1 MQSLISLLTAA
12 VFLLHASLGCRV
24 HHAHAMQAS
33 ITSNNAESCG
43 CSHTSPIGKSDTP
56 CLDNDADESDNC
68 CDEYACVFS
77 TQVKVSQLGDFT
89 DWVVIEP
96 RLVFVKK
103 APIVLCY
110 SRENFT
116 SHQSN
121 SLRLHVVYQLFL
133 N

>member
-24 HHAHAMQAS
+24 HHAHATQAS
-33 ITSNNAESCG
+33 VSPSSTQSCG
-43 CSHTSPIGKSDTP
+43 CSHSSPIDKSDKA
-56 CLDNDADESDNC
+56 CLDNDVGESDNC
-68 CDEYACVFS
+68 SDEDACVFS
-77 TQVKVSQLGDFT
+77 AQVKASQLGDFT
-89 DWVVIEP
+89 DWVIVEP
-96 RLVFVKK
+96 RPVFVKQS
-103 APIVLCY
+103 PVTLCY
-110 SRENFT
+110 SREQFA